1 MTLAQRWCIF
11 MKVPKPVI
19 IVSGYIKL
27 PHPRTSGNMSLEET
41 LVFRRSRRSFQ
52 TTPLSTSEISQ
63 VLWASYG
70 WKEPEH
76 GKRYTGKANR
86 TCPSAGAIF
95 PLEIYLMAGDIIDIP
110 SGFYHFIPDEHALK
124 LVHDK
129 DLREDL
135 YNIAYPREMIR
146 VAPASLVYIAI
157 ESRVQERFGERG
169 RQRYIS
175 MDIGHS
181 AQNVYLQAE
190 SLGLG
195 TCAIG
200 AFDDEGLT
208 QVLDLPAEEIPM
220 YVMPVGYPV

>member
-1 MTLAQRWCIF
+1 
-11 MKVPKPVI
+11 
-19 IVSGYIKL
+19 VSGYVKL
-27 PHPRTSGNMSLEET
+27 PHPRTRGDLSLEEI
-41 LVFRRSRRSFQ
+41 LLKRRTRRDFQ
-52 TTPLSTSEISQ
+52 KSSLSTSEISQ
-63 VLWASYG
+63 ILWAAYG
-70 WKEPEH
+70 LQEPER
-76 GKRYTGKANR
+76 GKPQTGKAKR
-86 TCPSAGAIF
+86 TCPSAGALF
-95 PLEIYLMAGDIIDIP
+95 PLEIYLIVGDIIDIP

-124 LVHDK
+124 RVHGK

-135 YNIAYPREMIR
+135 YKTAYPREMIR

-157 ESRVQERFGERG
+157 ESKVLERYGERG
-169 RQRYIS
+169 RQRYIP

-190 SLGLG
+190 ALGLG

-220 YVMPVGYPV
+220 YIMPIGYPV

>member
-1 MTLAQRWCIF
+1 M
-11 MKVPKPVI
+11 
-19 IVSGYIKL
+19 SGYVKL
-27 PHPRTSGNMSLEET
+27 PHPRTSGDQSLEEIF
-41 LVFRRSRRSFQ
+41 LNRRSRRDFQ
-52 TTPLSTSEISQ
+52 TSSLSPSEISQ
-63 VLWASYG
+63 ILWAAYG
-70 WKEPEH
+70 LKEPER

-95 PLEIYLMAGDIIDIP
+95 PLEIYLVAADIIDIP

-124 LVHDK
+124 LIHDK

-135 YNIAYPREMIR
+135 YKIAYPREMIR
-146 VAPASLVYIAI
+146 VAPASLIYIAI
-157 ESRVQERFGERG
+157 ESRVMDRFGERG
-169 RQRYIS
+169 RQRYIP

-190 SLGLG
+190 ALGLG

-200 AFDDEGLT
+200 AFDDEGIK

-220 YVMPVGYPV
+220 YIMPVGYPV